1 MTKRFLSKLFPKPVR
16 NGFSGEIVPE
26 ESPKGDHHGQ
36 SNGEAERSVQT
47 VQGLVRTLK
56 SSLEEKGITLEPS
69 SAVLAWMVEYAGV
82 LHTLFSQELHEGL
95 TPFQRIKGRKWQV
108 ALPCFGEAV
117 DFRRNTRSKLDSR
130 WQSGV
135 YLGIRL
141 QSTEKIVGTSQGIFV
156 VQSVKRKPEGQQW
169 DSTLV
174 AAVRGLPW
182 KTSPEETGEG
192 ARLPEPLAVRAEV
205 SEGLPPP
212 ARELARPE
220 VAPFRRVYIRQSDLE
235 THGYTAGCEACAAIR
250 EGRSRAGINHSE
262 HCRQRVTEALR
273 ETTSGRARLERET
286 QRESEFFEKVH
297 QAEEKKRKVSSVQE
311 ATPTGEPPEG
321 ATSASSAARPLTIAR
336 QVPLGSRGASST
348 QGGGAAASAAPPTGQ
363 KRKSEGEGDEDRA
376 ELAPSDQRSEAQK
389 RKATEGAEGMIDE
402 IIAQRERRFHCQC

>member
-1 MTKRFLSKLFPKPVR
+1 AVR

-56 SSLEEKGITLEPS
+56 SSLEEKGINLDPS
-69 SAVLAWMVEYAGV
+69 SSVLAWMVEYAGT

-130 WQSGV
+130 WQSGEN
-135 YLGIRL
+135 LGIRL
-141 QSTEKIVGTSQGIFV
+141 QSTEKI
-156 VQSVKRKPEGQQW
+156 
-169 DSTLV
+169 
-174 AAVRGLPW
+174 
-182 KTSPEETGEG
+182 ETGEG

-220 VAPFRRVYIRQSDLE
+220 VAPPVYIRQSDLE

-250 EGRSRAGINHSE
+250 EGRRRAGINHSE

-297 QAEEKKRKVSSVQE
+297 QADEKKRKVSSGQE

-363 KRKSEGEGDEDRA
+363 KRKSEGERDEDRA

-389 RKATEGAEGMIDE
+389 RKAAEDAQGMIDE
-402 IIAQRERRFHCQC
+402 IIAQEREGFIASVEHKERPTCDLEDDLWEEKFYDENSGKELPSEGVKSARMEEIE

>member
-1 MTKRFLSKLFPKPVR
+1 MQPKSGSLYVGEGSGSSRGEAASASAQAPAEEEGQQAHPLARPDRPTPEMIAAHEVSHVPYRSWCRACVAGRGRAFQHKASGQESTVPVVSMDYLYFNERTDGPGLPTVVLRDRHSKAIFSHLLPCKGTTGSTYPERAVLKDLAFLGYKKLILKNDQEVSIKALSQAVR

-69 SAVLAWMVEYAGV
+69 SAVLAWMVEYAGI

-156 VQSVKRKPEGQQW
+156 VQSLKRKPEGQQW
-169 DSTLV
+169 DSTPGSSCSWFALED
-174 AAVRGLPW
+174 L
-182 KTSPEETGEG
+182 S
-192 ARLPEPLAVRAEV
+192 
-205 SEGLPPP
+205 
-212 ARELARPE
+212 
-220 VAPFRRVYIRQSDLE
+220 RRDW
-235 THGYTAGCEACAAIR
+235 
-250 EGRSRAGINHSE
+250 GRS
-262 HCRQRVTEALR
+262 
-273 ETTSGRARLERET
+273 
-286 QRESEFFEKVH
+286 
-297 QAEEKKRKVSSVQE
+297 SV
-311 ATPTGEPPEG
+311 A
-321 ATSASSAARPLTIAR
+321 
-336 QVPLGSRGASST
+336 
-348 QGGGAAASAAPPTGQ
+348 
-363 KRKSEGEGDEDRA
+363 
-376 ELAPSDQRSEAQK
+376 
-389 RKATEGAEGMIDE
+389 
-402 IIAQRERRFHCQC
+402 